1 MLVFMNKKINFYEI
15 LFSKSSRYIF
25 ITLFT
30 SFISILKNYVFMR
43 IFPLKDIGIVSFM
56 QSIIMLIG
64 FTQLGLLNGGYRLIS
79 KSNNQSE
86 RINSFIFSYNSYLFI
101 LVVVVVLMI
110 DALFGIKYE
119 LSLVY
124 FSILAAFVTV
134 LANWVSNLYI
144 AEQKLGLL
152 NKLNVI
158 SLFVS
163 FLPLIFFQISSI
175 WSGIMFV
182 TSQSFIFIL
191 FAFYWGKY
199 KFYFMRLDRRMFVY
213 ILSVGFV
220 PFLLNIVGGV
230 FMLFERWIIK
240 EDLGVESLGSYY
252 LVFAYTMFFQIVP
265 TALNNIVFP
274 VALRSTNKK
283 TESYLMVAQF
293 KSYFIKL
300 VGYSIIMGFLTYFL
314 SEPLIQIFLPQYLS
328 SIGLVKIVFWGL
340 LILNLSQP
348 FMLIFQIK
356 MDFKK
361 LLLVYAL
368 ASIITLI
375 CYYILVF
382 RQSQQLEV
390 YASLNCLNNV
400 LISLIAFCV
409 FYFAKIRKLCYLE

>member
-1 MLVFMNKKINFYEI
+1 
-15 LFSKSSRYIF
+15 
-25 ITLFT
+25 
-30 SFISILKNYVFMR
+30 MR
-43 IFPLKDIGIVSFM
+43 IFPLKDIGSVSFI

-79 KSNNQSE
+79 KSNNQTK

-101 LVVVVVLMI
+101 IVVLVVLMI
-110 DALFGIKYE
+110 DSLFGIKYE
-119 LSLVY
+119 ISLVY

-134 LANWVSNLYI
+134 LANWVSNVYI
-144 AEQKLGLL
+144 AEQKLSLL

-163 FLPLIFFQISSI
+163 FFSLIIFQISSI
-175 WSGIMFV
+175 WSGILFV
-182 TSQSFIFIL
+182 TSQSFVFII

-199 KFYFMRLDRRMFVY
+199 KFYFMRLDRRTFVY
-213 ILSVGFV
+213 ILSVGFI

-240 EDLGVESLGSYY
+240 KDLGEESLGSYY

-274 VALRSTNKK
+274 NALRSMNKK
-283 TESYLMVAQF
+283 TESYIMVAEF

-300 VGYSIIMGFLTYFL
+300 LGYSIIMGFLTYFL
-314 SEPLIQIFLPQYLS
+314 SGPLIQIFLPQYLS
-328 SIGLVKIVFWGL
+328 SIRLIKIVFWGL
-340 LILNLSQP
+340 FILNLSQP
-348 FMLIFQIK
+348 YMLIFQIK

-361 LLLVYAL
+361 LLLVYTL
-368 ASIITLI
+368 ASIITLL
-375 CYYILVF
+375 YYYLLVF

-400 LISLIAFCV
+400 LISLTAICV
-409 FYFAKIRKLCYLE
+409 FYFPKISKSFYLA